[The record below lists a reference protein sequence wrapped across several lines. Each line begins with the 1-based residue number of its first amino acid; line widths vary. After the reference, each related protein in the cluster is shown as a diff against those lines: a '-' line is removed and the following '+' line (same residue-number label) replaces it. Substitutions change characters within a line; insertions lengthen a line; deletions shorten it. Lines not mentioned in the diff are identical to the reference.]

1 MQICAEECYCL
12 GTTMMCHRQLR
23 DDLIY
28 PTIQGVFLT
37 NQRISYGIA
46 DNFPNLIVITM
57 QDITFAAYMNIK
69 YFSHLTHLRVMS
81 LINIILAY
89 IPPHMFSGSSKLN
102 ILDLHNC
109 SIPVIYGS
117 AFDGLHSLL
126 KLNLSRVGLR
136 VIYRRAFNKMQ
147 SVKVIDISGNAIT
160 DILDN
165 VLLISHGHL
174 TIYISQN
181 PIKTIKDHILQ
192 LTIIHTSDAQY
203 CCLLY
208 RRYSD
213 ISNNCIIDNDTDN
226 AMICDLLLEGGVLQT
241 VHIVLPCL
249 FIIFNCITWACSYDK
264 VRNKRQNTLLISILC
279 CDSCFICYT
288 FTLWLSNWI
297 IGEGF
302 PLQSDYYF
310 TSSSA
315 TVLRISLYSY
325 VIMSKITYACITG
338 NYVLITKYRM
348 TLSLV
353 SHRKIIVI
361 LGVLW
366 AAIQMLLSST
376 VNSFN
381 LLGLLVINSKMAAD
395 TLSWSIH
402 FFLLI
407 VLCLMTVGIYCN
419 CYIMRS
425 AVIDSAKTVNRDCG
439 TSVRKLT
446 RRLSLICI
454 TNTISTLCFS
464 ILVVLLL
471 TNLSIPSSHI
481 AYVILCVQSCTSWI
495 TPMQI

>member
-1 MQICAEECYCL
+1 
-12 GTTMMCHRQLR
+12 
-23 DDLIY
+23 
-28 PTIQGVFLT
+28 
-37 NQRISYGIA
+37 
-46 DNFPNLIVITM
+46 M
-57 QDITFAAYMNIK
+57 QDITFADHRNIK

-81 LINIILAY
+81 LTNIILANV
-89 IPPHMFSGSSKLN
+89 PPHMFSGSGKLN

-147 SVKVIDISGNAIT
+147 SIKFIDISGNSIT

-165 VLLISHGHL
+165 VLLTSHGHL
-174 TIYISQN
+174 TIYINRN
-181 PIKTIKDHILQ
+181 PIKTIKSHLLQ
-192 LTIIHTSDAQY
+192 HTIIHSNDAQY

-208 RRYSD
+208 RRHSD
-213 ISNNCIIDNDTDN
+213 ISNNCIIDNNTDN

-241 VHIVLPCL
+241 VYIVLPCL
-249 FIIFNCITWACSYDK
+249 FILVNCITWACSYDK
-264 VRNKRQNTLLISILC
+264 QRSKKQNILLIGLLC
-279 CDSCFICYT
+279 CDSCFITYT

-297 IGEGF
+297 IGDGF

-310 TSSSA
+310 TSNSA

-325 VIMSKITYACITG
+325 VIMGKITYACITG

-348 TLSLV
+348 TLGMV
-353 SHRKIIVI
+353 SHRKIIVL

-366 AAIQMLLSST
+366 AVIQMLLSSI

-402 FFLLI
+402 FILLI

-419 CYIMRS
+419 CYVMRS
-425 AVIDSAKTVNRDCG
+425 AVIDSAKKVNRDCRA
-439 TSVRKLT
+439 SVRKLT
-446 RRLSLICI
+446 LRLSLICI

-471 TNLSIPSSHI
+471 TNLSLSSSHI